1 VKLHIEMLKWLLV
14 VNFLFPISLLGQ
26 EIEILPDATASL
38 AKRIHAI
45 RNTKEGQTIKLSCY
59 IFAADDIGK
68 LITYELGEVLNK
80 GVKVEI
86 MFDAQGV
93 TLVKPTTPYL
103 QYLNTLGAK
112 VKLVNP
118 ILAPPISFN
127 RRMHDKIMMI
137 DQSFAIIGGRNLW
150 AYAYDMWSK
159 PQLDMEVIVK
169 DESTIKEMTDYWKE
183 RWDSKSSKDFL
194 SKLTEDGMNKIKLE
208 LSEHIEKFQRTDYY
222 QKFKTWL
229 KSPKFDR
236 VNLVRFIRDNRW
248 KKFFN
253 LPQIISPLK
262 TWDHIEEI
270 ELLLA
275 SAKTEILIESP
286 WIVLTRRMK
295 AALSDAKKRGVKVR
309 ILTNSAE
316 SSESSYTYY
325 VSRATSAKYM
335 ERNGIE
341 VFEHNA
347 SVSLHSKYIVV
358 DRKKAYIGS
367 FNIGARSE
375 RLNSETGIIFE
386 SEKKGKE
393 VAEEFD
399 RRVAN
404 SEPARPYRFLNNPC
418 INLMS
423 LLLGGQI

>member
-1 VKLHIEMLKWLLV
+1 MTKIIVKYLYIFCVLLPSST
-14 VNFLFPISLLGQ
+14 FAQ

-38 AKRIHAI
+38 AKRVHAI
-45 RNTKEGQTIKLSCY
+45 RSTVEGQTIRLSCY

-68 LITYELGEVLNK
+68 LITYELGKVLNK

-103 QYLNTLGAK
+103 QYLNSLGAK

-137 DQSFAIIGGRNLW
+137 DQSYAIIGGRNLW

-169 DESTIKEMTDYWKE
+169 DNSTIKEMSEYWRE
-183 RWDSKSSKDFL
+183 RWESNSSKDFVT
-194 SKLTEDGMNKIKLE
+194 KLTSDQMSKMKKE
-208 LSEHIEKFQRTDYY
+208 LSEYFEKFQKTDYF
-222 QKFKTWL
+222 QKFKNWL
-229 KSPKFDR
+229 QAPKYDQ
-236 VNLVRFIRDNRW
+236 VNVVRFIRDNRW

-253 LPQIISPLK
+253 FPQVISPLK

-275 SAKTEILIESP
+275 KAKKEILIESP
-286 WIVLTRRMK
+286 WIVLTKRMK
-295 AALSDAKKRGVKVR
+295 AALVAAKQRGVKIR

-316 SSESSYTYY
+316 SSESSYTYH
-325 VSRATSAKYM
+325 VSRATSAKFM

-347 SVSLHSKYIVV
+347 AVSLHSKYIVV
-358 DRKKAYIGS
+358 DRSKVYIGS

-386 SEKKGKE
+386 SERKGSE
-393 VAEEFD
+393 VAGEFQK
-399 RRVAN
+399 RVGN
-404 SEPARPYRFLNNPC
+404 SEPARPFRFLNNPC